1 MKGYYCFI
9 TSDNQGVAYNIFL
22 KRIKEKK
29 WVTYLKTLNYSSLK
43 ENDQIIFYI
52 AGSSINRQTFVGNA
66 MVEKVNL
73 TKNNFIV
80 DPDDVK
86 KQISSIIDLKNIN
99 IFKKPVGVKELIE
112 KLDFIKNKYNWGM
125 FFHGGIREMN
135 KKDYELISR
144 TNI

>member
-1 MKGYYCFI
+1 
-9 TSDNQGVAYNIFL
+9 
-22 KRIKEKK
+22 
-29 WVTYLKTLNYSSLK
+29 LNYSSLK

-125 FFHGGIREMN
+125 FFHGGIREIN
-135 KKDYELISR
+135 QKDFELISKID
-144 TNI
+144 T